1 MSNFGVFYF
10 GYSTVKGKSFAV
22 RGVKIGG
29 IVMEEQEVQKTVE
42 TVDNTEKKEV
52 KAEKTFTRDEVN
64 KMISAEKDKIRKE
77 LEAEKTEAER
87 LAKLSSEERLKE
99 EMNNYK
105 TRAEKSEAMLN
116 AYQLKDQTVK
126 DNSDI
131 PADLINLIDFN
142 KYNTAELVKEELD
155 KIKAVY
161 KKAVESGVNESLKE
175 KTPVTKLS
183 DTVVKKKNVSRY
195 SI

>member
-1 MSNFGVFYF
+1 
-10 GYSTVKGKSFAV
+10 
-22 RGVKIGG
+22 
-29 IVMEEQEVQKTVE
+29 MEGQETTKTVE
-42 TVDNTEKKEV
+42 IVDNTVETKKEV

-99 EMNNYK
+99 QIN
-105 TRAEKSEAMLN
+105 TLTSERDNATAKLN

-126 DNSDI
+126 DNSEI
-131 PADLINLIDFN
+131 PVDLINLIDFN

-161 KKAVESGVNESLKE
+161 KKAVETGVNESLKE

-183 DTVVKKKNVSRY
+183 DTVAKKKNVSR
-195 SI
+195 SSF

>member
-1 MSNFGVFYF
+1 
-10 GYSTVKGKSFAV
+10 
-22 RGVKIGG
+22 
-29 IVMEEQEVQKTVE
+29 MEEQEVRQDVE
-42 TVDNTEKKEV
+42 TVDSPVETKKEEKK
-52 KAEKTFTRDEVN
+52 EKTFTRDEVN

-99 EMNNYK
+99 EMNGYK
-105 TRAEKSEAMLN
+105 ARAEKSEALLN
-116 AYQLKDQTVK
+116 AYQLKEQTIK

-131 PADLINLIDFN
+131 PTDLINLIDFG
-142 KYNTAELVKEELD
+142 KDNTAELVKD
-155 KIKAVY
+155 KLEIIRQTY
-161 KKAVESGVNESLKE
+161 KKAVENGVNETLKE

-183 DTVVKKKNVSRY
+183 DTTTEKKNVSRY

>member
-1 MSNFGVFYF
+1 
-10 GYSTVKGKSFAV
+10 
-22 RGVKIGG
+22 
-29 IVMEEQEVQKTVE
+29 MEEEKKTVD
-42 TVDNTEKKEV
+42 TVDKSVDNSQEPVK

-105 TRAEKSEAMLN
+105 TRAEQSEAKLN
-116 AYQLKDQTVK
+116 AYELKEQTVK

-131 PADLINLIDFN
+131 PVDLISLIDFA
-142 KYNTAELVKEELD
+142 KYNTAELVKGQLD
-155 KIKAVY
+155 VIKAVY
-161 KKAVESGVNESLKE
+161 KKAVENGVNESLRE
-175 KTPVTKLS
+175 KTPTTKLT
-183 DTVVKKKNVSRY
+183 DTVAKKKNVSRF

>member
-1 MSNFGVFYF
+1 
-10 GYSTVKGKSFAV
+10 
-22 RGVKIGG
+22 
-29 IVMEEQEVQKTVE
+29 MEEEKKTVE
-42 TVDNTEKKEV
+42 TVDNSVDNSKKET
-52 KAEKTFTRDEVN
+52 KTEKTFTRDEVN

-105 TRAEKSEAMLN
+105 SRAEKSEAMLN
-116 AYQLKDQTVK
+116 AYQLKEQTTK

-131 PADLINLIDFN
+131 PTELINLIDFS
-142 KYNTAELVKEELD
+142 KYNTAELVKQQLEI
-155 KIKAVY
+155 IKQTY
-161 KKAVESGVNESLKE
+161 KKAVELGVNESLKE
-175 KTPVTKLS
+175 KTPVTKLA
-183 DTVVKKKNVSRY
+183 DTTTKKKTVSRY

>member
-1 MSNFGVFYF
+1 
-10 GYSTVKGKSFAV
+10 
-22 RGVKIGG
+22 
-29 IVMEEQEVQKTVE
+29 MEKEQVTTEAVE
-42 TVDNTEKKEV
+42 TVDNTVETKKEV

-99 EMNNYK
+99 ELNGYK
-105 TRAEKSEAMLN
+105 SRAEKSEAMLN

-131 PADLINLIDFN
+131 PSELINLIDFN
-142 KYNTAELVKEELD
+142 KYNTAELVKEQLD
-155 KIKAVY
+155 IIRNTY
-161 KKAVESGVNESLKE
+161 KKAVELGVNESLKE

-183 DTVVKKKNVSRY
+183 DTVAKKKNVSRY

>member
-1 MSNFGVFYF
+1 
-10 GYSTVKGKSFAV
+10 
-22 RGVKIGG
+22 
-29 IVMEEQEVQKTVE
+29 MEEEKKVE
-42 TVDNTEKKEV
+42 TVDNSVDNSKKEV
-52 KAEKTFTRDEVN
+52 KTEKTEKTFTRDEVN

-99 EMNNYK
+99 EMNSYK
-105 TRAEKSEAMLN
+105 SRAEKSEAMLN

-131 PADLINLIDFN
+131 PVDLINLIDFN
-142 KYNTAELVKEELD
+142 KYNTAELVKEQLET
-155 KIKAVY
+155 IKAVY
-161 KKAVESGVNESLKE
+161 KKAVENGVNESLKE
-175 KTPVTKLS
+175 KTPVTKLN
-183 DTVVKKKNVSRY
+183 DTTTKKKNVSRF

>member
-1 MSNFGVFYF
+1 
-10 GYSTVKGKSFAV
+10 
-22 RGVKIGG
+22 
-29 IVMEEQEVQKTVE
+29 MEEENKTVE
-42 TVDNTEKKEV
+42 TVDNSVDNSKKEV
-52 KAEKTFTRDEVN
+52 KTEKTFTRDEVN

-99 EMNNYK
+99 EMKSYK

-131 PADLINLIDFN
+131 PVDLINLIDFSR
-142 KYNTAELVKEELD
+142 YNTAELVKEQLNV
-155 KIKAVY
+155 IRTVY
-161 KKAVESGVNESLKE
+161 KKAVENGVNESLKE

-183 DTVVKKKNVSRY
+183 DTTTKKKNVSRF

>member
-1 MSNFGVFYF
+1 
-10 GYSTVKGKSFAV
+10 
-22 RGVKIGG
+22 
-29 IVMEEQEVQKTVE
+29 MEEKETTEAVE
-42 TVDNTEKKEV
+42 TVDNTVETKKEEKKE
-52 KAEKTFTRDEVN
+52 KTFSRDEVN

-99 EMNNYK
+99 EMNGYK
-105 TRAEKSEAMLN
+105 ARAEKSEALLN
-116 AYQLKDQTVK
+116 AYQLKEQTIK

-131 PADLINLIDFN
+131 PTDLINLIDFA
-142 KYNTAELVKEELD
+142 KDNTAELVKEKLD
-155 KIKAVY
+155 IIRQTY
-161 KKAVESGVNESLKE
+161 KKAVENGVNETLKE

-183 DTVVKKKNVSRY
+183 DTTTKKKEVSRF

>member
-1 MSNFGVFYF
+1 
-10 GYSTVKGKSFAV
+10 
-22 RGVKIGG
+22 
-29 IVMEEQEVQKTVE
+29 MEEQEVQKTVE
-42 TVDNTEKKEV
+42 TVDNPVETKKEEKK
-52 KAEKTFTRDEVN
+52 EKTFTRDEVN

-116 AYQLKDQTVK
+116 AYQLKDQTIK
-126 DNSDI
+126 DNSDM
-131 PADLINLIDFN
+131 PVDLINLIDFN
-142 KYNTAELVKEELD
+142 KYNTAEQVREQLEV
-155 KIKAVY
+155 IKTVY
-161 KKAVESGVNESLKE
+161 KKAVETGVNESLKE
-175 KTPVTKLS
+175 KTPVTKLP
-183 DTVVKKKNVSRY
+183 DTATKKKSVSRY

>member
-1 MSNFGVFYF
+1 
-10 GYSTVKGKSFAV
+10 
-22 RGVKIGG
+22 
-29 IVMEEQEVQKTVE
+29 MEEKEVTTGAVE
-42 TVDNTEKKEV
+42 TVDNTVETKKEV

-99 EMNNYK
+99 EMNSYK
-105 TRAEKSEAMLN
+105 ARAEKSEAMLN
-116 AYQLKDQTVK
+116 AYQLKEQTIK

-131 PADLINLIDFN
+131 PVELISLVDFS
-142 KYNTAELVKEELD
+142 KYNTAELVKEQLD
-155 KIKAVY
+155 IMKTVY
-161 KKAVESGVNESLKE
+161 KKAVELGVNESLKE

-183 DTVVKKKNVSRY
+183 DTVAKKKDVPRF

>member
-1 MSNFGVFYF
+1 
-10 GYSTVKGKSFAV
+10 
-22 RGVKIGG
+22 
-29 IVMEEQEVQKTVE
+29 
-42 TVDNTEKKEV
+42 
-52 KAEKTFTRDEVN
+52 
-64 KMISAEKDKIRKE
+64 
-77 LEAEKTEAER
+77 
-87 LAKLSSEERLKE
+87 
-99 EMNNYK
+99 MNSYK

-142 KYNTAELVKEELD
+142 KYNTAELVKEQLEV
-155 KIKAVY
+155 IKNVY

-183 DTVVKKKNVSRY
+183 DTVAKKKNVSRY

>member
-1 MSNFGVFYF
+1 
-10 GYSTVKGKSFAV
+10 
-22 RGVKIGG
+22 
-29 IVMEEQEVQKTVE
+29 MEEEKKTVE
-42 TVDNTEKKEV
+42 TVDKSVDNSVETKTEKKE
-52 KAEKTFTRDEVN
+52 KMFTRDEVN

-105 TRAEKSEAMLN
+105 TRAEQSEAKLN
-116 AYQLKDQTVK
+116 AYELKEQTVK

-131 PADLINLIDFN
+131 PVDLISLIDFG
-142 KYNTAELVKEELD
+142 KYNTAELVKGQLD
-155 KIKAVY
+155 VIKAVY
-161 KKAVESGVNESLKE
+161 KKAVENGVNESLRE
-175 KTPVTKLS
+175 KTPTTKLS
-183 DTVVKKKNVSRY
+183 DTVAKKKNVSRF

>member
-1 MSNFGVFYF
+1 
-10 GYSTVKGKSFAV
+10 
-22 RGVKIGG
+22 
-29 IVMEEQEVQKTVE
+29 MEEQENSKTVE
-42 TVDNTEKKEV
+42 TVDNTVETKKEI

-99 EMNNYK
+99 QISSL
-105 TRAEKSEAMLN
+105 TSERDTATAKLN
-116 AYQLKDQTVK
+116 AYQLKDQIVK
-126 DNSDI
+126 DNTDV
-131 PADLINLIDFN
+131 PVDLINLIDFN

-155 KIKAVY
+155 KIKAIY
-161 KKAVESGVNESLKE
+161 KKAVENGVNESLKE
-175 KTPVTKLS
+175 KTPVTKLQ
-183 DTVVKKKNVSRY
+183 DTVTKKKNVSRY

>member
-1 MSNFGVFYF
+1 MEKEQV
-10 GYSTVKGKSFAV
+10 TTEAV
-22 RGVKIGG
+22 D
-29 IVMEEQEVQKTVE
+29 
-42 TVDNTEKKEV
+42 TVDNTVETKKEEKK
-52 KAEKTFTRDEVN
+52 EKTFTRDEVN

-99 EMNNYK
+99 ELNGYK
-105 TRAEKSEAMLN
+105 SRAEKSEAMLN

-126 DNSDI
+126 DNDDI
-131 PADLINLIDFN
+131 PVELISLIDFN
-142 KYNTAELVKEELD
+142 KYNTAELVKGQLD
-155 KIKAVY
+155 IIKQTY
-161 KKAVESGVNESLKE
+161 LKAVELGVNESLKE

-183 DTVVKKKNVSRY
+183 DTVAKKKNVSRY

>member
-1 MSNFGVFYF
+1 
-10 GYSTVKGKSFAV
+10 
-22 RGVKIGG
+22 
-29 IVMEEQEVQKTVE
+29 MEEKKEVTTGAVE
-42 TVDNTEKKEV
+42 TVDNTVETKKEV

-99 EMNNYK
+99 EMNSYK
-105 TRAEKSEAMLN
+105 ARAEKSEAMLN
-116 AYQLKDQTVK
+116 AYQLKEQTIK

-131 PADLINLIDFN
+131 PVELISLVDFS
-142 KYNTAELVKEELD
+142 KYNTAELVKEQLD
-155 KIKAVY
+155 IMKTVY
-161 KKAVESGVNESLKE
+161 KKAVELGVNESLKE

-183 DTVVKKKNVSRY
+183 DTVAKKKDVPRF

>member
-1 MSNFGVFYF
+1 
-10 GYSTVKGKSFAV
+10 
-22 RGVKIGG
+22 
-29 IVMEEQEVQKTVE
+29 MEEEKKTVD
-42 TVDNTEKKEV
+42 TVDNSVDNSQEPVK

-105 TRAEKSEAMLN
+105 TRAEQSEAKLN
-116 AYQLKDQTVK
+116 AYELKEQTVK

-131 PADLINLIDFN
+131 PVDLISLIDFA
-142 KYNTAELVKEELD
+142 KYNTAELVKGQLD
-155 KIKAVY
+155 VIKAVY
-161 KKAVESGVNESLKE
+161 KKAVENGVNESLRE
-175 KTPVTKLS
+175 KTPTTKLS
-183 DTVVKKKNVSRY
+183 DTVAKKKNVSRF

>member
-1 MSNFGVFYF
+1 MD
-10 GYSTVKGKSFAV
+10 K
-22 RGVKIGG
+22 
-29 IVMEEQEVQKTVE
+29 EQVTTESVE
-42 TVDNTEKKEV
+42 TVDNTVETKKEV

-87 LAKLSSEERLKE
+87 LAKLSSEERLQE
-99 EMNNYK
+99 ELNGYK
-105 TRAEKSEAMLN
+105 SRAEKSEAMLN

-131 PADLINLIDFN
+131 PSELINLIDFN
-142 KYNTAELVKEELD
+142 KYNTAELVKEQLEI
-155 KIKAVY
+155 IKSTY
-161 KKAVESGVNESLKE
+161 KKAVELGVNESLKE

-183 DTVVKKKNVSRY
+183 DTVAKKKNVSRY

>member
-1 MSNFGVFYF
+1 
-10 GYSTVKGKSFAV
+10 
-22 RGVKIGG
+22 
-29 IVMEEQEVQKTVE
+29 MEEEKKETVE
-42 TVDNTEKKEV
+42 TVDNSVDNSKKEV
-52 KAEKTFTRDEVN
+52 KTEKTFTRDEVN

-99 EMNNYK
+99 EMNSYK
-105 TRAEKSEAMLN
+105 SRAEKSEAMLN

-126 DNSDI
+126 ENSDI
-131 PADLINLIDFN
+131 PVDLINLIDFGR
-142 KYNTAELVKEELD
+142 YNTAELVKEQVEL
-155 KIKAVY
+155 IKNVY
-161 KKAVESGVNESLKE
+161 KKAVENGVNESLKE

-183 DTVVKKKNVSRY
+183 DTTTKKKNVSRF

>member
-1 MSNFGVFYF
+1 M
-10 GYSTVKGKSFAV
+10 
-22 RGVKIGG
+22 
-29 IVMEEQEVQKTVE
+29 EQENKTVE
-42 TVDNTEKKEV
+42 TVENSVDNSKKEV
-52 KAEKTFTRDEVN
+52 KTEKTFTRDEVN

-99 EMNNYK
+99 EMNSYK

-131 PADLINLIDFN
+131 PVDLINLIDFG
-142 KYNTAELVKEELD
+142 KYNTAELVKEQLNV
-155 KIKAVY
+155 IRTVY
-161 KKAVESGVNESLKE
+161 KKAVENGVNESLKE
-175 KTPVTKLS
+175 KTPVTKLN
-183 DTVVKKKNVSRY
+183 DTTTKKKNVSRF

>member
-1 MSNFGVFYF
+1 
-10 GYSTVKGKSFAV
+10 
-22 RGVKIGG
+22 
-29 IVMEEQEVQKTVE
+29 MEEQDTTKTVE
-42 TVDNTEKKEV
+42 TVDNTVETKKEV
-52 KAEKTFTRDEVN
+52 KTEKTFTRDEVN

-105 TRAEKSEAMLN
+105 VMAEQSKAKLN
-116 AYQLKDQTVK
+116 AYELKDQTLK

-131 PADLINLIDFN
+131 PTDLINLIDFT
-142 KYNTAELVKEELD
+142 KYNTAELVKEELE

-161 KKAVESGVNESLKE
+161 KKAVETGVNESLKE

-183 DTVVKKKNVSRY
+183 DTVAKKPSVSRF

>member
-1 MSNFGVFYF
+1 
-10 GYSTVKGKSFAV
+10 
-22 RGVKIGG
+22 
-29 IVMEEQEVQKTVE
+29 MEEEKKTVD
-42 TVDNTEKKEV
+42 TVDNSVDNSQEPVK

-105 TRAEKSEAMLN
+105 TRAEQSEAKLN
-116 AYQLKDQTVK
+116 AYELKEQTVK

-131 PADLINLIDFN
+131 PVDLISLIDFG
-142 KYNTAELVKEELD
+142 KYNTAELVKGQLD
-155 KIKAVY
+155 VIKAVY
-161 KKAVESGVNESLKE
+161 KKAVENGVNESLRE

-183 DTVVKKKNVSRY
+183 DTVAKKKNVSRF

>member
-1 MSNFGVFYF
+1 
-10 GYSTVKGKSFAV
+10 
-22 RGVKIGG
+22 
-29 IVMEEQEVQKTVE
+29 MEEQEVQKTVE

>member
-1 MSNFGVFYF
+1 
-10 GYSTVKGKSFAV
+10 
-22 RGVKIGG
+22 
-29 IVMEEQEVQKTVE
+29 MEVDEKKQVTTEAVE
-42 TVDNTEKKEV
+42 TVDNTVETKKEV

-87 LAKLSSEERLKE
+87 LAKLTSEQRLQE
-99 EMNNYK
+99 EIK
-105 TRAEKSEAMLN
+105 KQTDRANSAEARLN
-116 AYQLKDQTVK
+116 AYQLKEQTIK

-131 PADLINLIDFN
+131 PVDLINLIDFS
-142 KYNTAELVKEELD
+142 KDNTAELVKEKLEI
-155 KIKAVY
+155 IKQVY
-161 KKAVESGVNESLKE
+161 KKAVETGVNESLKE

-183 DTVVKKKNVSRY
+183 DTTAKKKNVSRY